1 MNYKLILILSL
12 FFINCKEE
20 NKKTSQISKKGKLEI
35 KPISKNSNYEN
46 ISTSFITWWTYYNNE
61 IDLSTNFL
69 AYDYNSNKIS
79 KKEFLNL
86 LTEGKFIPVKLENK
100 NNFSYK
106 LLKCDNIEI
115 LKTINQ
121 ESQKE
126 LEYFNR
132 EGELFP
138 EFNFITLKNKNISS
152 KSLKGNKTII
162 KTWFINCAACVKE
175 FPELNSL
182 VENSKSKNYTFI
194 SFAFDEAE
202 KLQSFLKTK
211 PLNYNNISV
220 DKKFIEDKLKL
231 NQYPTHIVIDE
242 NGKIEKIFNNSTRLI
257 SYLKNK

>member
-61 IDLSTNFL
+61 IDLSSNFL

-126 LEYFNR
+126 LEYFY
-132 EGELFP
+132 F
-138 EFNFITLKNKNISS
+138 
-152 KSLKGNKTII
+152 
-162 KTWFINCAACVKE
+162 
-175 FPELNSL
+175 
-182 VENSKSKNYTFI
+182 
-194 SFAFDEAE
+194 
-202 KLQSFLKTK
+202 
-211 PLNYNNISV
+211 
-220 DKKFIEDKLKL
+220 
-231 NQYPTHIVIDE
+231 
-242 NGKIEKIFNNSTRLI
+242 
-257 SYLKNK
+257 

>member
-20 NKKTSQISKKGKLEI
+20 NKKTIQISKKEKHEI
-35 KPISKNSNYEN
+35 KTISKEINYEI
-46 ISTSFITWWTYYNNE
+46 ISSSFISWWAYYNNE
-61 IDLSTNFL
+61 IDLSSNFL

-86 LTEGKFIPVKLENK
+86 LTKGEYIPVKLENK
-100 NNFSYK
+100 NYISYK

-126 LEYFNR
+126 LECFNR
-132 EGELFP
+132 EGEQFP
-138 EFNFITLKNKNISS
+138 EFNFVSLEKKHITSE
-152 KSLKGNKTII
+152 SLKGNKIII

-175 FPELNSL
+175 FPELNNL
-182 VENSKSKNYTFI
+182 VKNSKRKNYTFI

-220 DKKFIEDKLKL
+220 DKKFIEEKLKL

-242 NGKIEKIFNNSTRLI
+242 NGRIEKIFNNSIKLI
-257 SYLKNK
+257 SYLKQ